1 MVRSAFG
8 SRLVMARL
16 IHVGFPWNA
25 LATGLR
31 LKPGRR
37 DSGFRHV
44 PLPKYVTAAIA
55 FEARGTRAAKV

>member
-1 MVRSAFG
+1 M
-8 SRLVMARL
+8 VMARL

>member
-37 DSGFRHV
+37 D
-44 PLPKYVTAAIA
+44 K
-55 FEARGTRAAKV
+55 EGTGRCDKRIDSREPIRSDLK